1 MPSFP
6 KIVFRLVLFLERVAP
21 TRQSSLVTVLVLSI
35 LRKPQLQEHLP
46 FIRLAF
52 PRLRRVVNQAGSPV
66 LNLLLVQLLA
76 LLVAQRLVPQR
87 RAQPVAPW
95 NVLRPVRP
103 VLQVIAPLLIR
114 RKVLLLVLVRVH
126 RHSLLPVPV
135 RVPRKIRL
143 PVLLSVLLS
152 VPVNIPVF
160 IRR

>member
-6 KIVFRLVLFLERVAP
+6 EIVFRLVLFLERVAP
-21 TRQSSLVTVLVLSI
+21 TRQSSLVTVLVLSV
-35 LRKPQLQEHLP
+35 LRKPQLQENLQ

-52 PRLRRVVNQAGSPV
+52 PRLRLVVNQARSPV
-66 LNLLLVQLLA
+66 LDLLLVQLLA
-76 LLVAQRLVPQR
+76 LLVAQLLVPQR
-87 RAQPVAPW
+87 QVQPVAPW
-95 NVLRPVRP
+95 NVLRPVHL

-114 RKVLLLVLVRVH
+114 RKVLLLLPVFVH
-126 RHSLLPVPV
+126 RQSLLPVPV

-143 PVLLSVLLS
+143 PALLPVLLS